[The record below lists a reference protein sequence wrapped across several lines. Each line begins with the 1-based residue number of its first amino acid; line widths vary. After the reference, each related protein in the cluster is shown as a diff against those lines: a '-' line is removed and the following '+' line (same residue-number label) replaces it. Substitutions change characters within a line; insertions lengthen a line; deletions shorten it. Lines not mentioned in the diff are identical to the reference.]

1 MSDRKI
7 KKSSVPPTELNEW
20 GHPNDEWEFCGFDPK
35 HQSSMWRR
43 MEQMTEEEKVAGL
56 NALIGEEE

>member
-1 MSDRKI
+1 MSNRKI

-20 GHPNDEWEFCGFDPK
+20 GHPNEEWGFCGLDPK

-43 MEQMTEEEKVAGL
+43 KNEMTEEERIAGL
-56 NALIGEEE
+56 NSFIGEEE